1 MSTRYLTN
9 LTLLALGAFVVAVSL
24 AFAVSTF
31 TWLMFG
37 AGIAALA
44 IAGPAIAI
52 PARGLTQPGLDGLIA
67 LLGAWTIVA
76 SMVFAGATI
85 TWLGFAAGAALFAL
99 AIVGLT
105 LHELTTERVVHSIE
119 VSSTA
124 TTERHDLAG
133 VQVR

>member
-1 MSTRYLTN
+1 MSTRFLTN
-9 LTLLALGAFVVAVSL
+9 LTVLTLGAFVVVVSQ

-31 TWLMFG
+31 MWLMFG

-44 IAGPAIAI
+44 IAGPGLAI
-52 PARGLTQPGLDGLIA
+52 PSRGLTQRALDGLIGV
-67 LLGAWTIVA
+67 LGASTIVA

-105 LHELTTERVVHSIE
+105 LHELTTDRVVHSIE
-119 VSSTA
+119 VSTP
-124 TTERHDLAG
+124 TTEHHELAG
-133 VQVR
+133 VQVH